1 MSDSPKKTSKE
12 LIAEGVAALTAQL
25 EAGNSAA
32 LTAHLATIAR
42 FHNYSFG
49 NIMAIA
55 RQMPD
60 ASRVAGFHT
69 WKSLGRNVKKGEHA
83 IRILAPMVGKPKDA
97 EAEAGAE
104 AGARVYGFRSV
115 CVFDISQTEGAE
127 LPAFARATG
136 DTGDTLAKLVR
147 FAGEQSISVEL
158 EAAELPGGAL
168 GISYGGRV
176 AIAAGQS
183 PAEVVATLTHE
194 LAHELL
200 HKGERRT
207 SENRNVREL
216 EAEAV
221 AFIVGSAVGLDM
233 ASASTDYIKLYDG
246 SAEALGESL
255 EAISRASTL
264 ILKSLAVA
272 ADEGA
277 DNE

>member
-1 MSDSPKKTSKE
+1 MQDSPKKTAKE

-69 WKSLGRNVKKGEHA
+69 WKTFGRNVKKGEHA

-97 EAEAGAE
+97 AAGE
-104 AGARVYGFRSV
+104 DTGPRVFGFRSV
-115 CVFDISQTEGAE
+115 CVFDVSQTEGAE
-127 LPAFARATG
+127 LPEFARATG
-136 DTGDTLAKLVR
+136 DTGDTLAKLLR
-147 FAGEQSISVEL
+147 FAGEQSIAVGL
-158 EAAELPGGAL
+158 GAELPGSAL
-168 GISYGGRV
+168 GMSYGGRV
-176 AIAAGQS
+176 AVAAGQS
-183 PAEVVATLTHE
+183 DAEVVATLTHE

-207 SENRNVREL
+207 SANRDTREL

-221 AFIVGSAVGLDM
+221 AFIVGAAIGLDM
-233 ASASTDYIKLYDG
+233 AAASADYIKLYDG
-246 SAEALGESL
+246 NAEALGESL

-272 ADEGA
+272 AEEVAG
-277 DNE
+277 E

>member
-25 EAGNSAA
+25 AAGNSAA
-32 LTAHLATIAR
+32 LTAHLATIAK
-42 FHNYSFG
+42 FHHYSFG

-97 EAEAGAE
+97 AAGE
-104 AGARVYGFRSV
+104 DAGARVYGFRSV
-115 CVFDISQTEGAE
+115 CVFDVSQTEGAE

-147 FAGEQSISVEL
+147 FAGEQSITIEL
-158 EAAELPGGAL
+158 EAAELPGDAL

-200 HKGERRT
+200 HKGERRS
-207 SENRNVREL
+207 SENRNAREL

-233 ASASTDYIKLYDG
+233 ASASADYIKLYDG
-246 SAEALGESL
+246 NAEALAESL